1 LKNAVSGVKKI
12 FCDEESQGMCYSGE
26 QAASLQAE
34 VVQNAQM
41 AIVPFIHVLYSLF
54 FTNLAIFHGFKL

>member
-1 LKNAVSGVKKI
+1 
-12 FCDEESQGMCYSGE
+12 MCYSGE